1 MLIHIGGD
9 IVVKTKEVITILDI
23 NHINRNTKNNYYS
36 QEQMET
42 LNNVD
47 IKSIVITNDKVY
59 FSPISSL
66 TLKKRADNQI

>member
-1 MLIHIGGD
+1 VLIHIGGD